1 MGTNEAKARPM
12 GLTDTLTDGL
22 DRYEIGPKLRELRLQ
37 KMMGLVELS
46 GHTGL
51 SAALLSKLERSKM
64 YPTLPTLLKIS
75 MVFSVGLE
83 YFFKREEPPVTIVRS
98 KDRMRFPEKTGRNK
112 NSYHFES
119 LDFPVKKKKL
129 NAYLAEFAQL
139 PVDDV
144 KLHKHTGAEFIH
156 VIEGKLGLY
165 VRDGEK
171 ELSKGDSAYL
181 LANVPHGYRRI
192 GRSACRAVVVS
203 VP

>member
-1 MGTNEAKARPM
+1 MALTN
-12 GLTDTLTDGL
+12 TLTDGL

-37 KMMGLVELS
+37 KKMGLVELS

-64 YPTLPTLLKIS
+64 YPTLPTLLRIS

-83 YFFKREEPPVTIVRS
+83 YFFKREEPPVTVVRS
-98 KDRMRFPEKTGRNK
+98 QDRMRFPEKRGRSK

-129 NAYLAEFAQL
+129 NAYLAEFSQL

-144 KLHKHTGAEFIH
+144 KLHKHMGAEFIH

-165 VRDGEK
+165 VRDSEE
-171 ELSKGDSAYL
+171 ELKKGDSAYL

>member
-1 MGTNEAKARPM
+1 MRTGEAKARPM

-22 DRYEIGPKLRELRLQ
+22 DHYEIGPKLRELRLQ
-37 KMMGLVELS
+37 KKMGLVELS

-83 YFFKREEPPVTIVRS
+83 YFFKREEPPITIVRT
-98 KDRMRFPEKTGRNK
+98 KDRMRFPERTGRTK

-165 VRDGEK
+165 VRDREE

-192 GRSACRAVVVS
+192 GRLACRAVVVS

>member
-1 MGTNEAKARPM
+1 
-12 GLTDTLTDGL
+12 
-22 DRYEIGPKLRELRLQ
+22 
-37 KMMGLVELS
+37 MGLVELS

-83 YFFKREEPPVTIVRS
+83 YFFKREEPPVTIVRT
-98 KDRMRFPEKTGRNK
+98 KDRMRFPERTGRTK

-165 VRDGEK
+165 VRDREE

>member
-1 MGTNEAKARPM
+1 MA
-12 GLTDTLTDGL
+12 LTDTLTDGL
-22 DRYEIGPKLRELRLQ
+22 GRYEIGPKLRELRLQ
-37 KMMGLVELS
+37 KKMGLVELS

-64 YPTLPTLLKIS
+64 YPTLPTLLRIS

-98 KDRMRFPEKTGRNK
+98 QDRMRFPEKTGRSK

-129 NAYLAEFAQL
+129 NAYLAEFSQL

-165 VRDGEK
+165 VRDSEE
-171 ELSKGDSAYL
+171 ELTKGDSAYL

>member
-1 MGTNEAKARPM
+1 MA
-12 GLTDTLTDGL
+12 LTDTLMDGL
-22 DRYEIGPKLRELRLQ
+22 DRYEIGPKLRDLRLQ
-37 KMMGLVELS
+37 KQMGLVELS
-46 GHTGL
+46 QHTGL

-64 YPTLPTLLKIS
+64 YPTLPTLLRIS
-75 MVFSVGLE
+75 MVYSVGLE

-98 KDRMRFPEKTGRNK
+98 QDRMRFPEKTGHRK

-119 LDFPVKKKKL
+119 LDFPAKKKKL
-129 NAYLAEFAQL
+129 NAYLAEFSSL

-144 KLHKHTGAEFIH
+144 KLHKHTGVEFIH
-156 VIEGKLGLY
+156 VMEGKLGLY

-171 ELSKGDSAYL
+171 QLAKGDSAYL

-192 GRSACRAVVVS
+192 GRPVCRAVVVS

>member
-1 MGTNEAKARPM
+1 METSQAKARSM
-12 GLTDTLTDGL
+12 GLTDTLSDGL

-37 KMMGLVELS
+37 KKMGLVELS

-64 YPTLPTLLKIS
+64 YPTLPTLLRIS

-83 YFFKREEPPVTIVRS
+83 YFFKREEPPVTVVRS
-98 KDRMRFPEKTGRNK
+98 RDRIRFPEKTGRNK

-165 VRDGEK
+165 VRDGEQ
-171 ELSKGDSAYL
+171 ELAKGDSAYL

-192 GRSACRAVVVS
+192 GRSSCRAVVVS